1 MLFMRSEGTSLG
13 TQSQS
18 QQAARSLY
26 AATESS
32 SPQNA
37 VGVFVSSHIALAK
50 IGLPLPDA
58 QITIDSPC
66 AESLAACGIVLY
78 WINRDDLDE
87 GTKRSKCRHAFSILH
102 SHREDGAIPALF
114 FCDPGYSFW
123 VSCQLKMS
131 PENCSIASF
140 FPDKVADLCRCAL
153 NRSTGLTGYFR
164 HFDRSENLRF
174 AIDVLARHGKNADL
188 SLLRQHVDD
197 RNLGTRVIEAMKMI
211 EERFTTS

>member
-1 MLFMRSEGTSLG
+1 MLL
-13 TQSQS
+13 
-18 QQAARSLY
+18 A
-26 AATESS
+26 SS
-32 SPQNA
+32 SLRI
-37 VGVFVSSHIALAK
+37 IALAK

-123 VSCQLKMS
+123 VSYQLKMS